1 MRLIVGLGNPGREY
15 AWTRHNLGWQVVALL
30 SEEWRIPW
38 ARKSLESVWGQGR
51 VGSEG
56 VILAQPT
63 TYMNLSGRAVSRL
76 MAYFKLGPEDL
87 VIIHDDLDVP
97 RWRLKIVERGGPGGH
112 RGILDI
118 IATLNT
124 EEFLRVKL
132 GIGRP
137 HPGLPTEKYVL
148 SHFPAEDAEN
158 VAQLIERGAQAVE
171 TLWRKAGPRPK
182 PLPRGAGGIQGNR
195 TYLKV
200 AQTSRPCHHSVSEP
214 LIPKRDL
221 SKS

>member
-15 AWTRHNLGWQVVALL
+15 AWTRHNLGWQVVAYL
-30 SEEWRIPW
+30 SEEWRIPLSK
-38 ARKSLESVWGQGR
+38 KSLESVWGQGR
-51 VGSEG
+51 VGGET

-63 TYMNLSGRAVSRL
+63 TYMNLSGRAVSGL
-76 MAYFKLGPEDL
+76 MSYFKLTPGDL

-97 RWRLKIVERGGPGGH
+97 PWRLKLTERGGPGGH

-118 IATLNT
+118 MAGLNT

-137 HPGLPTEKYVL
+137 HEHLPTEKYVL

-158 VAQLIERGAQAVE
+158 VAQLIERAAQAVVTLLAEGLAAAQNRFHGDPEPEGDPE
-171 TLWRKAGPRPK
+171 TG
-182 PLPRGAGGIQGNR
+182 
-195 TYLKV
+195 
-200 AQTSRPCHHSVSEP
+200 
-214 LIPKRDL
+214 
-221 SKS
+221 SKTNQSD

>member
-30 SEEWRIPW
+30 SEEWRIPLSK
-38 ARKSLESVWGQGR
+38 KSLESVWGQGR
-51 VGSEG
+51 VAGEG

-76 MAYFKLGPEDL
+76 MAYFKLSPDDL

-97 RWRLKIVERGGPGGH
+97 LWRLKIVERGGPGGH

-137 HPGLPTEKYVL
+137 RPGLPTEKYVL
-148 SHFPAEDAEN
+148 SHFPAEEAEN
-158 VAQLIERGAQAVE
+158 VAQLIERGAQAVA
-171 TLWRKAGPRPK
+171 TLLREGRA
-182 PLPRGAGGIQGNR
+182 
-195 TYLKV
+195 V
-200 AQTSRPCHHSVSEP
+200 AQNRFHGEP
-214 LIPKRDL
+214 TDSPA
-221 SKS
+221 

>member
-15 AWTRHNLGWQVVALL
+15 AWTRHNLGWQVAAYLAA
-30 SEEWRIPW
+30 EWRIPLSK
-38 ARKSLESVWGQGR
+38 KSQESVWGQGR
-51 VGSEG
+51 VGGET

-63 TYMNLSGRAVSRL
+63 TYMNLSGRAVSAL
-76 MAYFKLGPEDL
+76 MAYFKLSPEDL
-87 VIIHDDLDVP
+87 VVIHDDLDVP
-97 RWRLKIVERGGPGGH
+97 QWRLKIVERGGPGGH

-148 SHFPAEDAEN
+148 SHFPAEDADN
-158 VAQLIERGAQAVE
+158 VAQLIERGAQAVV
-171 TLWRKAGPRPK
+171 TLLGEGLA
-182 PLPRGAGGIQGNR
+182 A
-195 TYLKV
+195 
-200 AQTSRPCHHSVSEP
+200 AQTRFHGEP
-214 LIPKRDL
+214 AD
-221 SKS
+221 

>member
-15 AWTRHNLGWQVVALL
+15 AWTRHNLGSQVAAHL
-30 SEEWRIPW
+30 SELWVIPLNRHSHG
-38 ARKSLESVWGQGR
+38 ALWGQGR
-51 VGSEG
+51 VGGEG

-63 TYMNLSGRAVSRL
+63 TYMNLSGRAVSAL
-76 MAYFKLGPEDL
+76 MSYFKLTPGDL

-97 RWRLKIVERGGPGGH
+97 PWRLKLTERGGPGGH

-118 IATLNT
+118 MATLNT

-137 HPGLPTEKYVL
+137 HEHLPTEKYVL

-158 VAQLIERGAQAVE
+158 VAQLIERAAQAVDCLIRE
-171 TLWRKAGPRPK
+171 G
-182 PLPRGAGGIQGNR
+182 LP
-195 TYLKV
+195 V
-200 AQTSRPCHHSVSEP
+200 AQNRFHGEP
-214 LIPKRDL
+214 AE
-221 SKS
+221 